1 MSKPVAP
8 PPRVLSM
15 ASLLAVAAAAAER
28 AVVERCCGLCWTK
41 ADGLS
46 KAVPTAAVLR
56 TVVPGA
62 NANAEQ
68 APARARLKVMLSF
81 MVDIYLLI
89 DGVCFSLMAMHQIHG
104 VCDLMVDG

>member
-8 PPRVLSM
+8 PPRLWM
-15 ASLLAVAAAAAER
+15 ASLLAVAVAAER

-62 NANAEQ
+62 KANAEQ

-81 MVDIYLLI
+81 MVDIYRLLM
-89 DGVCFSLMAMHQIHG
+89 GYGMF
-104 VCDLMVDG
+104 

>member
-8 PPRVLSM
+8 PPRVVWM
-15 ASLLAVAAAAAER
+15 ASLLAVAAAER

-81 MVDIYLLI
+81 MVDLSLI
-89 DGVCFSLMAMHQIHG
+89 EGYVL
-104 VCDLMVDG
+104 V

>member
-8 PPRVLSM
+8 PPRVLWM
-15 ASLLAVAAAAAER
+15 ASLLAVAAAER

-62 NANAEQ
+62 KANAEQ

-81 MVDIYLLI
+81 MVDSIYLSMGYVL
-89 DGVCFSLMAMHQIHG
+89 V
-104 VCDLMVDG
+104 